1 MLCCFSAL
9 QKTGNTAVI
18 LGAAVGGGVML
29 FIVVVIL
36 LLRKRLEAAFYTH
49 TPELCFFFFSSF
61 LNVHS
66 LFPFHWSFTVFEEKS
81 VMNATGSLTAQ

>member
-1 MLCCFSAL
+1 MICSFSAL

-36 LLRKRLEAAFYTH
+36 LLRKRLGTSTYYAH
-49 TPELCFFFFSSF
+49 TQALFLFLFF
-61 LNVHS
+61 L
-66 LFPFHWSFTVFEEKS
+66 L
-81 VMNATGSLTAQ
+81 